1 MRTQVLKIDLID
13 ESVDLK
19 DSNGDP
25 KDYIGSVR
33 IPLTSFNVSGSESL
47 EIADNFPVRDSGG
60 NETGRMEVKVSCR
73 DVSGLMDGSEDAM
86 HGAGDTFIMSK
97 FAEKEVISKISERF
111 AGTLME
117 SIDMIFDMLIE
128 PGSFDDSKITKQ
140 RFRDYVL
147 NISDNLRDQDV
158 DIMLKTHPLLAGKD
172 FIDIK
177 DFRIIFEIPV
187 QQARNKKAEELA
199 EREKT
204 FLQA

>member
-19 DSNGDP
+19 EGNGDP

-33 IPLTSFNVSGSESL
+33 IPLNQFNVTGIETQ
-47 EIADNFPVRDSGG
+47 EIADNFPVRDSNG

-73 DVSGLMDGSEDAM
+73 DVSGIMDGHDDTM
-86 HGAGDTFIMSK
+86 LGAGDTFIMSK
-97 FAEKEVISKISERF
+97 FAEKEVISKIAERF

-128 PGSFDDSKITKQ
+128 PGSFDTSKITKR
-140 RFRDYVL
+140 RFKEYVL
-147 NISDNLRDQDV
+147 NIAENLRDQDV

-172 FIDIK
+172 FIEIK
-177 DFRIIFEIPV
+177 DFRTIFEIPV
-187 QQARNKKAEELA
+187 QQARNKKAEEIA
-199 EREKT
+199 EREKA